1 MHPKAWFCL
10 LPAHGRLPS
19 DIPKLFPPPGIHEE
33 GRIPPHAWGLLSIIR
48 RPLSRETAAID
59 RRRGVLTKCQTKA
72 STVPSLAPKYDWVDS
87 EALLRQ
93 FAKYTLTQIRSKRY
107 HPDTT

>member
-1 MHPKAWFCL
+1 MPANAWFPL
-10 LPAHGRLPS
+10 IRLDPRLPG

-59 RRRGVLTKCQTKA
+59 RRRGILTKCQTKA
-72 STVPSLAPKYDWVDS
+72 STVPFLAPKYDWVDS
-87 EALLRQ
+87 EALLRR